1 MISLTKNHRKKVYID
16 LISLTF
22 ETCDTFHL
30 VIRKDMGLSDRLKNF
45 LKQLDSSLIEVK
57 EESEWASNIL
67 ADGETAWV
75 YYYHTDSS
83 AKDIILAA
91 TVSLYD
97 WVYPQLPEDLS
108 FFKNGKE
115 WLATNSHEQ
124 ECYILTED
132 KNEMD
137 KVLNIKGIKAR
148 QEE

>member
-1 MISLTKNHRKKVYID
+1 MIRLTKKPQKKVYTD
-16 LISLTF
+16 LINLAF
-22 ETCDTFHL
+22 DTCDRFHL
-30 VIRKDMGLSDRLKNF
+30 VIRKDMGPLDMFKDF

-67 ADGETAWV
+67 ADGEKAFV

-83 AKDIILAA
+83 AKAIILDA
-91 TVSLYD
+91 TNSLYD

-132 KNEMD
+132 KNEID
-137 KVLNIKGIKAR
+137 KVMNIKGIKASL
-148 QEE
+148 EE